1 MNLIKVKNLSV
12 GYDKKIVLENLNF
25 DINEKDYI
33 CIVGENGTGK
43 STLIKTILGLLSPIK
58 GTIEYNISRNEIGY
72 LPQQTSVQKDFP
84 ATVMEVVMSGFQNR
98 CKFRP
103 FYNKEE
109 KQEARTNLAKLNI
122 ANLEK
127 QCYRELSGGQQQRVL
142 LARALCSAQ
151 KILLLDEPITGLDP
165 LATQEMYALIKGLN
179 QSGIT
184 IIMISHDIKCALK
197 DASHILFATNPPF
210 YGTKTEYEKS
220 DLHKKYNTHHVGG
233 HIGGHDDE

>member
-1 MNLIKVKNLSV
+1 
-12 GYDKKIVLENLNF
+12 
-25 DINEKDYI
+25 
-33 CIVGENGTGK
+33 
-43 STLIKTILGLLSPIK
+43 
-58 GTIEYNISRNEIGY
+58 
-72 LPQQTSVQKDFP
+72 
-84 ATVMEVVMSGFQNR
+84 MEVVMSGFQNR

-165 LATQEMYALIKGLN
+165 LATRDVRPNKRSKSIWN
-179 QSGIT
+179 NNNND
-184 IIMISHDIKCALK
+184 ISR
-197 DASHILFATNPPF
+197 
-210 YGTKTEYEKS
+210 
-220 DLHKKYNTHHVGG
+220 HKMRSKRC
-233 HIGGHDDE
+233 